1 MITKVEHNSD
11 VYISI
16 RRQQEENKPE
26 LPKSATL
33 AERIMWDANKDDAE
47 WRHEI
52 FAHVPDFLAIYFATK
67 YGKIFNKSGRRRANE
82 FLRKTAKN
90 VLPRFE
96 RVMKQYEF
104 KHYVSGDRP
113 FPFIEQLENIAQLDR
128 TVIKTLANDIA
139 NFMNENYLLVT
150 ERYVNHDPKDER
162 EARQRLD
169 KTYALIAKLT
179 LQSGIQPPYWQ
190 QFIKGRIKPSE
201 DKLCAALLRMFDAA
215 WWYCRLKRLC
225 DLKREHLAIAIGQVQ
240 KSASPY
246 VSKTTLHRW
255 VEQKRSNWQ
264 FLKDFELEDE
274 DGNRT
279 ELTKMVLGSVANPAV
294 RRCELMA
301 RMRGFEDLANEMGC
315 DGEFYTMTAPSKYHS
330 AYQAGGFVDNWNGC
344 DPRATQ
350 KYLCKTWAKIRAA
363 YSRAGIRVFGFRVT
377 EPHHDGTPHWHML
390 LFVMP
395 EHKKQL
401 RSIFSHYARLEDR
414 DELTTPKALRAR
426 FHVEPI
432 DERKGS
438 ATGYIAKYISKNIDG
453 YAMDDEVDKESGQKC
468 KDMARAVSAWAS
480 HWKIRQFQQIGGAP
494 VSVWRE
500 LRRMGDDTE
509 ASTGL
514 DVEFAEVHKA
524 ADTSNWSEYTKL
536 QGGAFVRRADL
547 IARLWY
553 EREEKTNAY
562 GEPVDCI
569 KGVYCT
575 LVGND
580 SPIITRI
587 KNWQIVPKLAEAT
600 AEAGF
605 DGAISAPW
613 SSVNNCTQARRTIKA
628 KERIIPD
635 IVRKAKE
642 IGITLDPEKDKFMI
656 HSLSRGAIYTE
667 NGHSVRFHANGHI
680 QKIVTQS
687 TKKKNVRDRLTQSM
701 ARIQQRIKE
710 NGKNSSRTQS
720 GTA

>member
-1 MITKVEHNSD
+1 MFEAQEHNSD

-67 YGKIFNKSGRRRANE
+67 YGKIFKKSGRRRANE

-139 NFMNENYLLVT
+139 NFMNENYLSVT
-150 ERYVNHDPKDER
+150 EQYVNHDPKDER

-179 LQSGIQPPYWQ
+179 LQSGTQPPYWQ
-190 QFIKGRIKPSE
+190 QFTKGRTCVTS

-215 WWYCRLKRLC
+215 WWYRRLKRLS
-225 DLKREHLAIAIGQVQ
+225 DIKREHLAIAIGQVQ

-255 VEQKRSNWQ
+255 VEQKRANWQ
-264 FLKDFELEDE
+264 FLKEFELRDD
-274 DGNRT
+274 DGNT
-279 ELTKMVLGSVANPAV
+279 ADLSKMVLGSAANPAV

-301 RMRGFEDLANEMGC
+301 RMRGFEDLAEEMGC
-315 DGEFYTMTAPSKYHS
+315 VGEFYTITAPSKYHS
-330 AYQAGGFVDNWNGC
+330 AYQSGGFVSNWMGN

-350 KYLCKTWAKIRAA
+350 KYLCKVWQRIRAA
-363 YSRAGIRVFGFRVT
+363 YARAGIRTFGFRVV

-390 LFVMP
+390 LFVRP
-395 EHKKQL
+395 EHVDEL
-401 RSIFSHYARLEDR
+401 RDIFCYYARLEDSE
-414 DELTTPKALRAR
+414 ELQSQKALKAR

-432 DERKGS
+432 DKEKGS

-453 YAMDDEVDKESGQKC
+453 YAMDDEIDEETGQKA
-468 KDMARAVSAWAS
+468 KEMARSVSAWAS
-480 HWKIRQFQQIGGAP
+480 HHKIRQFQQIGGAP
-494 VSVWRE
+494 VTVWRE

-524 ADTSNWSEYTKL
+524 ADTTNWSEYTKL

-600 AEAGF
+600 AQAGF

-613 SSVNNCTQARRTIKA
+613 SSVNNCTQARRTIKD
-628 KERIIPD
+628 KETVIPD

-642 IGITLDPEKDKFMI
+642 IGITLDPEKDPFMI
-656 HSLSRGAIYTE
+656 HSIARGAIYTE
-667 NGHSVRFHANGHI
+667 NGQSMKFHANGHI
-680 QKIVTQS
+680 QKIVFKS
-687 TKKKNVRDRLTQSM
+687 GKVKKSL
-701 ARIQQRIKE
+701 ARCESAISRIHQRIKE
-710 NGKNSSRTQS
+710 NGKNSSGAQS

>member
-1 MITKVEHNSD
+1 MFEAQEHNSD

-16 RRQQEENKPE
+16 RRHQEANKPE

-52 FAHVPDFLAIYFATK
+52 IAHVPDFLAIYFATK
-67 YGKIFNKSGRRRANE
+67 YAKIFKKSGRRRANE

-104 KHYVSGDRP
+104 KHYASGNVP

-128 TVIKTLANDIA
+128 TVIKSLASDIA
-139 NFMNENYLLVT
+139 SFMSENYQSAT
-150 ERYVNHDPKDER
+150 EQYANNDPKNEY
-162 EARQRLD
+162 EARERLD
-169 KTYALIAKLT
+169 KTYSFIAKLT
-179 LQSGIQPPYWQ
+179 LQSGTQPPYWQ
-190 QFIKGRIKPSE
+190 QFMHGRKKPT
-201 DKLCAALLRMFDAA
+201 DDQLCAALLRMFDTA
-215 WWYCRLKRLC
+215 WWYRRLKRLC
-225 DLKREHLAIAIGQVQ
+225 DVKREHLAIAIGQVQ
-240 KSASPY
+240 KSAFPY

-255 VEQKRSNWQ
+255 VEQKRANWQ
-264 FLKDFELEDE
+264 YLKDFELEDE
-274 DGNRT
+274 DGNRSD
-279 ELTKMVLGSVANPAV
+279 LSKMVLGSVANPAV

-301 RMRGFEDLANEMGC
+301 RMRGFEDLADEMGC
-315 DGEFYTMTAPSKYHS
+315 VGEFYTITAPSKYHS
-330 AYQAGGFVDNWNGC
+330 AYQAGGFVTNWMGN

-350 KYLCKTWAKIRAA
+350 KYLCSVWQKIRAA
-363 YSRAGIRVFGFRVT
+363 YARAGIRVFGFRVV

-390 LFVMP
+390 LFVRP
-395 EHKKQL
+395 EQVDEL
-401 RSIFSHYARLEDR
+401 RDIFCYYARLEDSE
-414 DELTTPKALRAR
+414 ELQSYKALKAR
-426 FHVEPI
+426 FHVESI
-432 DERKGS
+432 DKEKGS

-453 YAMDDEVDKESGQKC
+453 YAMDDEIDEETGQKA
-468 KDMARAVSAWAS
+468 KEMARSVSAWAS
-480 HWKIRQFQQIGGAP
+480 HHKIRQFQQIGGAP

-500 LRRMGDDTE
+500 LRRMGDDVE

-580 SPIITRI
+580 SPIITRV

-613 SSVNNCTQARRTIKA
+613 SSVNNCTEVLGT
-628 KERIIPD
+628 
-635 IVRKAKE
+635 V
-642 IGITLDPEKDKFMI
+642 KDKNLAI
-656 HSLSRGAIYTE
+656 HNIVDAAKSIGLIFDPDKDKPMLLSLWKGAVYTE
-667 NGHSVRFHANGHI
+667 NGQSVRFHGNGHI
-680 QKIVTQS
+680 QKIVT
-687 TKKKNVRDRLTQSM
+687 
-701 ARIQQRIKE
+701 KE
-710 NGKNSSRTQS
+710 QKRMLHQERYNQVLGRATIMRY
-720 GTA
+720 

>member
-1 MITKVEHNSD
+1 MFDTQEHNSD

-16 RRQQEENKPE
+16 RRNQEANKPE

-33 AERIMWDANKDDAE
+33 AERIMWDANKDDAQ

-67 YGKIFNKSGRRRANE
+67 YAKIFKKSGRRRANE

-104 KHYVSGDRP
+104 KHRVSGDRP

-128 TVIKTLANDIA
+128 AVIKTLANEITC
-139 NFMNENYLLVT
+139 FMSDNYQAAT
-150 ERYVNHDPKDER
+150 EQYVNHDPRDEH

-169 KTYALIAKLT
+169 KTYAFLAKLT
-179 LQSGIQPPYWQ
+179 LQSGTQPPYWQ
-190 QFIKGRIKPSE
+190 QFINGRKKPT
-201 DKLCAALLRMFDAA
+201 DDQLCAALLRMFDVA
-215 WWYCRLKRLC
+215 WWYRRLKRMS
-225 DLKREHLAIAIGQVQ
+225 DVKREHLAIAIGQVQ
-240 KSASPY
+240 RSASPY

-264 FLKDFELEDE
+264 FLKDFELQDE

-279 ELTKMVLGSVANPAV
+279 ELTKMVLGSVGNPAV

-301 RMRGFEDLANEMGC
+301 RMRGFEDLADEMGC
-315 DGEFYTMTAPSKYHS
+315 VGEFYTITAPSKYHS
-330 AYQAGGFVDNWNGC
+330 AYQAGGFVSNWMGN

-350 KYLCKTWAKIRAA
+350 KYLCSVWQRIRAA
-363 YSRAGIRVFGFRVT
+363 YARAGIRVFGFRVA

-390 LFVMP
+390 LFVRP
-395 EHKKQL
+395 EHVEEL
-401 RSIFSHYARLEDR
+401 RDIFCYYARLEDSE
-414 DELTTPKALRAR
+414 ELQSQKALKAR
-426 FHVEPI
+426 FHVESI
-432 DERKGS
+432 DKEKGS

-453 YAMDDEVDKESGQKC
+453 FAMDDEVDEETGKKAKE
-468 KDMARAVSAWAS
+468 MARSVSAWAS
-480 HWKIRQFQQIGGAP
+480 HHKIRQFQQIGGAP
-494 VSVWRE
+494 VTVWRE

-509 ASTGL
+509 SSTGL
-514 DVEFAEVHKA
+514 DLDFAEVQKA

-575 LVGND
+575 LVGDD
-580 SPIITRI
+580 SPLITRI
-587 KNWQIVPKLAEAT
+587 KNWQIVPKLADAI
-600 AEAGF
+600 AEVAF

-613 SSVNNCTQARRTIKA
+613 SSVNNCTQVRRTIKD
-628 KERIIPD
+628 KETVIPD

-642 IGITLDPEKDKFMI
+642 IGITLDPEKDPFMI
-656 HSLSRGAIYTE
+656 YSVAKGAIYTE
-667 NGHSVRFHANGHI
+667 NGQSVKFYENGHI
-680 QKIVTQS
+680 QTIVSKSDKRQ
-687 TKKKNVRDRLTQSM
+687 KVRDRLSQSM
-701 ARIQQRIKE
+701 VRIQQRIKE
-710 NGKNSSRTQS
+710 NGNDSSRTQS
-720 GTA
+720 SST

>member
-1 MITKVEHNSD
+1 MNTQEHNSD

-16 RRQQEENKPE
+16 RRNQEANQPE

-47 WRHEI
+47 WRHEVI
-52 FAHVPDFLAIYFATK
+52 AHVPDFLAIYFATK
-67 YGKIFNKSGRRRANE
+67 YAKIFNKSSRRRANE

-96 RVMKQYEF
+96 CVMKQYEF
-104 KHYVSGDRP
+104 KHHASGNEP

-128 TVIKTLANDIA
+128 TVIKSLANDIA
-139 NFMNENYLLVT
+139 NFMNQAYMSLT
-150 ERYVNHDPKDER
+150 EQYVNNDPKDEF

-169 KTYALIAKLT
+169 IIYLRLAKLT
-179 LQSGIQPPYWQ
+179 LQSGTQPPYYQ
-190 QFIKGRIKPSE
+190 QFIKGRDKPT
-201 DKLCAALLRMFDAA
+201 DDQLCAALLRMFDIA
-215 WWYCRLKRLC
+215 WWYRRLKRLC
-225 DLKREHLAIAIGQVQ
+225 DIKREHLAIAIGQVQ

-246 VSKTTLHRW
+246 VSRTTLHRW
-255 VEQKRSNWQ
+255 IEQKRSNWQ
-264 FLKDFELEDE
+264 FLKDFELQDE

-279 ELTKMVLGSVANPAV
+279 ELTKMVLASVANPAV

-301 RMRGFEDLANEMGC
+301 RMRGFEDLAKEMGC
-315 DGEFYTMTAPSKYHS
+315 DGEFYTITAPSKYHS
-330 AYQAGGFVDNWNGC
+330 AYQAGGFVENWMGC
-344 DPRATQ
+344 DPRTTQ
-350 KYLCKTWAKIRAA
+350 KYLCNVWAKIRAS

-390 LFVMP
+390 LFVQP
-395 EHKKQL
+395 EQKEEL
-401 RSIFSHYARLEDR
+401 RDIFRHYARLEDR
-414 DELTTPKALRAR
+414 AELKTPKALRAR

-468 KDMARAVSAWAS
+468 KDMARSVSAWAS

-500 LRRMGDDTE
+500 LRRMGDDIE

-514 DVEFAEVHKA
+514 DLDFAEVQKA

-575 LVGND
+575 LVGDD
-580 SPIITRI
+580 SPLITRI
-587 KNWQIVPKLAEAT
+587 KNWQIVPKLADAI
-600 AEAGF
+600 AEVAF

-613 SSVNNCTQARRTIKA
+613 SSVNNCTQARRTIKD
-628 KERIIPD
+628 KESSIPD

-642 IGITLDPEKDKFMI
+642 IGITLDPEKDPFMI
-656 HSLSRGAIYTE
+656 HSIAKGAIYTE
-667 NGHSVRFHANGHI
+667 NGQSVKFHANGHI
-680 QKIVTQS
+680 QKIVS
-687 TKKKNVRDRLTQSM
+687 KAAKTKKSLDRCEQALS
-701 ARIQQRIKE
+701 RIQQRINKNE
-710 NGKNSSRTQS
+710 KNSSRAQS